1 MFAGKSPMLLQAP
14 ETLEEHDVAGGS
26 TIRSYPDRGD
36 PSINRGEKLMRRA
49 STRLALLALALLAL
63 GLPAAALGAPT
74 VTFKAKAIPIKKNP
88 ASKGG
93 SNWPGTG
100 NILGAPTAV
109 EAEFHISGTEYFGS
123 PLPLIHVTATF
134 PTGSKVTTKGFATCP
149 TAILNSHEV
158 EKCPKKSF
166 AGPQGEA
173 GGVVSFGS
181 SRVHEKLTVQPFF
194 AQGGGLAFYAEG
206 REPAQIE
213 LLSKG
218 AFTSL
223 SPTPTLSTEVP
234 LVVTVPE
241 APYGSAE
248 YIKVVVGAAFQK
260 GKKLV
265 SYGTLPHSCKGSFK
279 VKATLEFLGGVKVS
293 ATASQPCPKK

>member
-1 MFAGKSPMLLQAP
+1 LL
-14 ETLEEHDVAGGS
+14 G
-26 TIRSYPDRGD
+26 
-36 PSINRGEKLMRRA
+36 
-49 STRLALLALALLAL
+49 LALLAL
-63 GLPAAALGAPT
+63 GLPATALAAPS

-93 SNWPGTG
+93 PNWPGTG
-100 NILGAPTAV
+100 NILGAGTAA
-109 EAEFHISGTEYFGS
+109 EAEFKITGNEYFGG
-123 PLPLIHVTATF
+123 PLPLTNVTVSL
-134 PTGSKVTTKGFATCP
+134 PTGTKVTTKGFSTCSK
-149 TAILNSHEV
+149 TVLESHEV
-158 EKCPKKSF
+158 QKCPKKSV

-181 SRVHEKLTVQPFF
+181 TRVHEKLTVQPFF

-206 REPAQIE
+206 RSPALIE
-213 LLSKG
+213 LLSTG
-218 AFTSL
+218 GFTSL

-234 LVVTVPE
+234 LVITVPE

-248 YIKVVVGAAFQK
+248 YIKVVVGAAFMK

-265 SYGTLPHSCKGSFK
+265 SYGTLPKKCKGSFHET
-279 VKATLEFLGGVKVS
+279 ATLTFLGGVKVN

>member
-1 MFAGKSPMLLQAP
+1 
-14 ETLEEHDVAGGS
+14 
-26 TIRSYPDRGD
+26 
-36 PSINRGEKLMRRA
+36 MRRA
-49 STRLALLALALLAL
+49 STRLALLALALLAV
-63 GLPAAALGAPT
+63 GLPATALAAPS

-93 SNWPGTG
+93 PTWPHTG
-100 NILGAPTAV
+100 NILGAATAV
-109 EAEFHISGTEYFGS
+109 EAEFKISGSEYFGG
-123 PLPLIHVTATF
+123 PLPLTKVTVTF
-134 PTGSKVTTKGFATCP
+134 PTGSKVTTKGFTTC
-149 TAILNSHEV
+149 TTSVLESHEV
-158 EKCPKKSF
+158 EKCPKKSI

-181 SRVHEKLTVQPFF
+181 TRVHEKLTVQPFF

-206 REPAQIE
+206 REPALIE

-218 AFTSL
+218 AFTSI
-223 SPTPTLSTEVP
+223 SPTPTLSTAVP

-248 YIKVVVGAAFQK
+248 YIKVAVGAAFMK

-265 SYGTLPHSCKGSFK
+265 SYGTLPKTCKGSFHE
-279 VKATLEFLGGVKVS
+279 KATLEFLGGVMVN

>member
-1 MFAGKSPMLLQAP
+1 
-14 ETLEEHDVAGGS
+14 
-26 TIRSYPDRGD
+26 
-36 PSINRGEKLMRRA
+36 MRRA
-49 STRLALLALALLAL
+49 STRLALLGLALLAL
-63 GLPAAALGAPT
+63 GLPATALAAPS

-93 SNWPGTG
+93 PTWPHTG

-109 EAEFHISGTEYFGS
+109 EAEFKISGSEYFGG
-123 PLPLIHVTATF
+123 PLPLTNVTVTF
-134 PTGSKVTTKGFATCP
+134 PTGAKVTTKGFSTCSKP
-149 TAILNSHEV
+149 ILDSHEV
-158 EKCPKKSF
+158 QQCPKKSI

-181 SRVHEKLTVQPFF
+181 TRVHEKLTVQPFF
-194 AQGGGLAFYAEG
+194 AAGGGLAFYAEG
-206 REPAQIE
+206 REPALIE
-213 LLSKG
+213 LLSTG
-218 AFTSL
+218 GFTSL

-234 LVVTVPE
+234 LVITVPE

-248 YIKVVVGAAFQK
+248 YIKVAVGAAFMK

-265 SYGTLPHSCKGSFK
+265 SYGTLPKKCKGKFSET
-279 VKATLEFLGGVKVS
+279 ATLTFLGGVKVN